1 MLPSKINTMN
11 ILSIKHI
18 ERKIKSYSLTL
29 GLLITSLILASCE
42 DYLGGDTNIDPNRP
56 AEITLEAYLPTLAD
70 ATAESHYYVAF
81 EANQVAQQLASYFSA
96 GADIHEEFRIG
107 TGWTLLYL
115 RTMANARGLS
125 QQATEQLSPHYAGVA
140 KIYQAVGLGLATD
153 NWENVPFTEAFLG
166 TEELTPRYDE
176 QSTVYETLIPSLL
189 DEAIA
194 DLRAENSV
202 SSPGSDDIIY
212 GGNLDQWIKTAN
224 VLKARYAIHLT
235 NKGAQQAATDA
246 LNALSGLSYESNDD
260 DFQLE
265 YDERNLNP
273 WHAQVA
279 LAINTGNFTVAPGAQ
294 LIDMMNGELY
304 NVFDPRLPIIVE
316 LDADETEYEGMTNGT
331 EGGNTVN
338 LRDNTWYASNT
349 APLLMITYA
358 EAKFIEAEALF
369 LTSGGT
375 TTSVGTTEAAYQ
387 AYLEGIE
394 AHMDKLGVEEAEK
407 QAYLSDSNVAVG
419 AANLTLGLILKEKYI
434 ALFLNPEVWVD
445 LRRYDYS
452 NQLYRG
458 FTLPENHNPQ
468 LGGEFIQRASY
479 PFDEISRN
487 TQAVEA
493 NNKPLGADMWRDQ

>member
-1 MLPSKINTMN
+1 MN
-11 ILSIKHI
+11 
-18 ERKIKSYSLTL
+18 KSTLQYTQRQVGSVGKTFASLL
-29 GLLITSLILASCE
+29 LVSLLISSCE

-81 EANQVAQQLASYFSA
+81 EANQVAQQLASYFAS

-107 TGWTLLYL
+107 TGWELLYL
-115 RTMANARGLS
+115 RNMANAKELGR
-125 QQATEQLSPHYAGVA
+125 QAVEQESPHYAGIA
-140 KIYQAVGLGLATD
+140 KIYQAIGLGLATD
-153 NWENVPFTEAFLG
+153 SWENVPFSEAFQG
-166 TEELTPRYDE
+166 TEELTPQYDE
-176 QSTVYETLIPSLL
+176 QATVYESLIPSLL

-194 DLRAENSV
+194 DLQAENSV
-202 SSPGSDDIIY
+202 SSPGSDDIVY
-212 GGNLDQWIKTAN
+212 GGDLDQWIKTAN

-235 NKGAQQAATDA
+235 SKGAQQAATDA
-246 LNALSGLSYESNDD
+246 LNAVSGLSYESNDD

-279 LAINTGNFTVAPGAQ
+279 LAINTGNFTVAPAAQ
-294 LIDMMNGELY
+294 LVDMMNGELY
-304 NVFDPRLPIIVE
+304 NVFDPRLPLIVD
-316 LDADETEYEGMTNGT
+316 LGADETEYEGMVNGT
-331 EGGNTVN
+331 EGGNTVD
-338 LRDNTWYASNT
+338 LRDNTWYASNV

-369 LTSGGT
+369 LSNGGT
-375 TTSVGTTEAAYQ
+375 ETSVGTTDAAYQ
-387 AYLEGIE
+387 AYLDGIA
-394 AHMDKLGVEEAEK
+394 AHMDKLGVDEVEQ
-407 QAYLSDSNVAVG
+407 QAYLSDPNVAVG

-452 NQLYRG
+452 DQLYRG

-468 LGGEFIQRASY
+468 LSGEFIQRASY
-479 PFDEISRN
+479 PFDELSRN

-493 NNKPLGADMWRDQ
+493 NNKPLAAEMWRDQ